1 MLRCA
6 LCVAALQA
14 GNHLAAYE
22 LQICSQVPSASQAH
36 WLAAMQNIAEALRQL
51 VQGATDDGASEE
63 HSRVAASLGSTL
75 ARMAALSKAG
85 GGRHGVQ

>member
-1 MLRCA
+1 
-6 LCVAALQA
+6 
-14 GNHLAAYE
+14 
-22 LQICSQVPSASQAH
+22 
-36 WLAAMQNIAEALRQL
+36 MQNIAEALRQL